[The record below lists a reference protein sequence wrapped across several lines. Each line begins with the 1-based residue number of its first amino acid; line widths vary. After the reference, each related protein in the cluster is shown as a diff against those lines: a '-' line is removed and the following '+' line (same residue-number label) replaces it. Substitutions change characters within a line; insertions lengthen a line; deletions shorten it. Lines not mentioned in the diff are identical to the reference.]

1 MASWSLLLTTIKG
14 DVFMLSS
21 KIELMRNANEIKEC
35 LGASAFK
42 KRVLTSGNLKSE
54 IILK

>member
-1 MASWSLLLTTIKG
+1 MASCRLLLITIKG
-14 DVFMLSS
+14 DIFMLSS
-21 KIELMRNANEIKEC
+21 KIELMKNANEIKEC

>member
-14 DVFMLSS
+14 DVFMLRS